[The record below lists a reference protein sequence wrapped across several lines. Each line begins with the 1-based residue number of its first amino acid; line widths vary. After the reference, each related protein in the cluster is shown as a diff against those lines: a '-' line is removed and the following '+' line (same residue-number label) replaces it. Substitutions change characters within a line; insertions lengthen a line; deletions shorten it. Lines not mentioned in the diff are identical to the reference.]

1 MEESCLI
8 SKSNDRVSDEFSQE
22 SKEVFKKNWNNEEW
36 CIEGRK
42 RQGFCFERELWQFK
56 MTHSEG

>member
-1 MEESCLI
+1 MEGFLMSFPKSQRRF
-8 SKSNDRVSDEFSQE
+8 SKKFG
-22 SKEVFKKNWNNEEW
+22 NNEEW

-42 RQGFCFERELWQFK
+42 RQDFYFERELWQFK